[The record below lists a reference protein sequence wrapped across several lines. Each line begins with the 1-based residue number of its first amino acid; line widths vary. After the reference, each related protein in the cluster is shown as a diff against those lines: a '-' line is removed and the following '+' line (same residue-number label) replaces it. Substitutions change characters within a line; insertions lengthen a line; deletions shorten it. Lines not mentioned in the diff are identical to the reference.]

1 MNDVFGVAKVV
12 EKLADPVIEL
22 LQKIAGPASE
32 EIGLT
37 FKDAVHVFRVRRA
50 YRLAEKFKAFCNQHQ
65 VQPQHVPLNILL
77 PVLDSAS
84 VEDDETLHSMWTNI
98 LCAAA
103 IPGSKPKPYPAFIE
117 TLKQLSREE
126 VVFYN
131 SLYDDL
137 DKRLDAYMAL
147 SRAEQAETRYP
158 QLPDGYELVYAY
170 LQANGY
176 IEQAGSREEAHNQHE
191 FEVDVAME
199 NLTRLGLLGER
210 GEPGTAPER
219 IKRVFTPPGKTADLA
234 SRIEYMSITT
244 VFDQRRTTT
253 TAFGNLF
260 ADVCRHP
267 EYFKPISPQN
277 PGQ

>member
-12 EKLADPVIEL
+12 EKLADPVIGL

-32 EIGLT
+32 EVGLT

-50 YRLAEKFKAFCNQHQ
+50 YRLAEKFTAFCNEQQ
-65 VQPQHVPLNILL
+65 VQPQRVPLNILL

-137 DKRLDAYMAL
+137 DKRRDAYMAL
-147 SRAEQAETRYP
+147 SIAERADTPFPEP
-158 QLPDGYELVYAY
+158 QDGYELVYGY
-170 LQANGY
+170 LRANGY
-176 IEQAGSREEAHNQHE
+176 IEQSWLA
-191 FEVDVAME
+191 
-199 NLTRLGLLGER
+199 R
-210 GEPGTAPER
+210 GGTQSV
-219 IKRVFTPPGKTADLA
+219 RV
-234 SRIEYMSITT
+234 
-244 VFDQRRTTT
+244 
-253 TAFGNLF
+253 
-260 ADVCRHP
+260 
-267 EYFKPISPQN
+267 
-277 PGQ
+277 